1 MNKSTE
7 CPFCSLPQSR
17 ILFECGNALAFRD
30 AYPISPGHT
39 LIIPS
44 RHVKSIFDLKHEERD
59 DLFQALSKARVELI
73 SELRPEGFNMGINEG
88 LQAGQTVMHLHVHL
102 IPRFENDKADPR
114 GGVRWI
120 FPEKAKYWP

>member
-1 MNKSTE
+1 
-7 CPFCSLPQSR
+7 
-17 ILFECGNALAFRD
+17 
-30 AYPISPGHT
+30 
-39 LIIPS
+39 
-44 RHVKSIFDLKHEERD
+44 VKSIFDLKHEERD